1 MTFCL
6 GIRLKTGI
14 VGISDTRITS
24 GNETTRAKKVFVLNR
39 KKHSLF
45 IMTSGLRSIRDKA
58 ITYFNE
64 VLEEQDRD
72 FNKLYKAVNAFADQ
86 VRRVNEEDKKS
97 LEDSGLNFNL
107 HAIVGGQLENDE
119 RHKLFMLY
127 PQGNWIEI
135 GQATPYIII
144 GNTGFGRPI
153 LDRSVRYESD
163 IKYTLKSAFLS
174 FDATRISSNDV
185 DYPIDII
192 LYINNSYHIIEHRF
206 EKKDLEMISDLWRE
220 KIERGL
226 NEMPDEWMN
235 QLIHKLPQRNLDE
248 IIL

>member
-45 IMTSGLRSIRDKA
+45 IMTSGLRSIRDKT

-64 VLEEQDRD
+64 VLEEQDQE

-86 VRRVNEEDKKS
+86 VRRVNREDKIS
-97 LEDSGLNFNL
+97 LEESGLNFNL

-119 RHKLFMLY
+119 RHKLYMLY

-144 GNTGFGRPI
+144 GNTGYGRPI
-153 LDRSVRYESD
+153 LDRSVKYESE

-192 LYINNSYHIIEHRF
+192 LYLNDSYQIIEHRF
-206 EKKDLEMISDLWRE
+206 DKNDLEQISDLWRN
-220 KIERGL
+220 KIEKGL
-226 NEMPDEWMN
+226 NEMPDDWMA
-235 QLIHKLPQRNLDE
+235 QLFSKLPHGNFDE